1 MNDPFETV
9 VRLLDEEIEAH
20 RKLLELSR
28 AEQRA
33 LVRGDVEALQRL
45 VAEQER
51 LSAEIRALER
61 ARMELLELVA
71 EREGRS
77 VRELTL
83 RELARLSRPELARRF
98 EHQRTVLV
106 QLLRE
111 LTLRELARLSRPELA
126 RRFEHQRTVLVQL
139 LRELADVNKA
149 NALLISSHLQYVRT
163 MVSLLTSAQDGPVSL
178 RVDQTV

>member
-1 MNDPFETV
+1 MNDLCETV
-9 VRLLDEEIEAH
+9 VGLLDEEIEAH

-33 LVRGDVEALQRL
+33 LVRGDVEVLQRL

-51 LSAEIRALER
+51 LSTEIRALER
-61 ARMELLELVA
+61 ARMQLLELLA

-83 RELARLSRPELARRF
+83 RELARLSRPEVAQRF
-98 EHQRTVLV
+98 EHQR
-106 QLLRE
+106 E
-111 LTLRELARLSRPELA
+111 
-126 RRFEHQRTVLVQL
+126 VLVQL

-149 NALLISSHLQYVRT
+149 NALLLSSHLQYVRAV
-163 MVSLLTSAQDGPVSL
+163 VSLLTGAQDGPVSL